1 MSAAAPPECA
11 TPGCA
16 KPGALRCP
24 TCKELGLPGGSFCSQ
39 ECFKGSWPE
48 HKMIHAKFKE
58 LMAAAAAATAASAT
72 RGAARVPKSFEG
84 YSFTGKLRPGAVSP
98 RMAVPAGIPKPD
110 YADTGLPASE
120 MALRGSNAIAVY
132 RGDDVE
138 ALRKAGRLAREV
150 LDAAAAALRPGVTG
164 DELDRIVFD
173 ATVAR
178 GCYPSPL
185 NYHGFPK
192 SVCVSANEVICHGIP
207 DSRPIEDGDIVNLD
221 VTVYTP
227 EGFHA
232 DLNETYAVGA
242 CGRRAGLQA
251 GGRARR
257 VGV

>member
-1 MSAAAPPECA
+1 
-11 TPGCA
+11 
-16 KPGALRCP
+16 
-24 TCKELGLPGGSFCSQ
+24 
-39 ECFKGSWPE
+39 
-48 HKMIHAKFKE
+48 
-58 LMAAAAAATAASAT
+58 
-72 RGAARVPKSFEG
+72 
-84 YSFTGKLRPGAVSP
+84 
-98 RMAVPAGIPKPD
+98 
-110 YADTGLPASE
+110 

-150 LDAAAAALRPGVTG
+150 LDAASAALRPGVTG
-164 DELDRIVFD
+164 DELDRVVFD

-192 SVCVSANEVICHGIP
+192 SVCVSVNEVICHGIP

-221 VTVYTP
+221 VTLYTP

-232 DLNETYAVGA
+232 DLNETFAVGA
-242 CGRRAGLQA
+242 CGARGV
-251 GGRARR
+251 GG